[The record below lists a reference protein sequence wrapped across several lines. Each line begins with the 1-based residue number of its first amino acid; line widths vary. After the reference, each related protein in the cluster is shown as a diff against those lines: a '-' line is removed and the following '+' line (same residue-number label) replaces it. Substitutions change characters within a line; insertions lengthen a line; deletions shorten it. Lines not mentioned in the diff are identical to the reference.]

1 MAMSNNC
8 FRQDTDL
15 YRELLQQ
22 STTTITVTF
31 QNSRDRDRETCDNKS
46 NKITVL
52 AFDSSEQ

>member
-1 MAMSNNC
+1 MAMSNIC

-31 QNSRDRDRETCDNKS
+31 QNSRDRDRDE
-46 NKITVL
+46 
-52 AFDSSEQ
+52 